1 MIGNSKFEYFYIKFF
16 IIFLHNVAHLCLC
29 YCIGSI
35 LFCGIKKFLSSPF
48 SYYPL
53 FESLFFLSHFPYC
66 NYLQRD
72 AIFPSPGDREERKKL
87 VSLCHQNLPNPEN
100 YLRQWFLGADLR
112 EIKRENVKDFILWAF
127 FNRGGHPD
135 SDDEELNEYIDDLEM
150 RLGRRIEKGRGN
162 VSPLRL
168 NLDRVNMLHRSI
180 LWYGCVGFVDFI
192 TYCIMSYHG
201 FNFHRIVSSR
211 FFTNFPFRPLTL
223 LSTRKS
229 PVKSTAYWY
238 REHKSKNKNPIVF
251 IHGIGIGLY
260 PYTSFL
266 KELRSDLD
274 FGLYDPD
281 DQVGIFAIENLHI
294 SSRLT
299 HAPPTSKEICSHI
312 EQILLNH
319 FPPDQEFVFVAHS
332 FGTAT
337 VSLLLK
343 NKKTSHLIK
352 SIVLIDPIPI
362 LLHLPNVAY
371 NFTRRT
377 PTKANEHQLHYFAN
391 MDMGIA
397 HTLGRHFFWNE
408 VVLWKETFGSRNVTV
423 SLSGQDLIVDTEA
436 VGRYLSSNSSSE
448 FIDYYSSSGNTNP
461 EKMEASLK
469 SRNSLE
475 GSRIIRTK
483 EKEASNL
490 NSGHNDEWKYRPWK
504 GNGIDILWFE
514 DLDHA
519 QVFDKKATRRMLRD
533 VIFSYCRRE

>member
-16 IIFLHNVAHLCLC
+16 IIILHHVAYLCLC
-29 YCIGSI
+29 YCAGSI
-35 LFCGIKKFLSSPF
+35 LFYGLTEFLSSPF
-48 SYYPL
+48 SYYPIL
-53 FESLFFLSHFPYC
+53 ESIFFLSHFPYC
-66 NYLQRD
+66 NHLQRD
-72 AIFPSPGDREERKKL
+72 AVFPSPGDREERKKL
-87 VSLCHQNLPNPEN
+87 VSLCHQNLPCPED
-100 YLRQWFLGADLR
+100 YLRQWFLGAELT
-112 EIKRENVKDFILWAF
+112 EIKRENIKDFILWAF
-127 FNRGGHPD
+127 FNRGGKPGI
-135 SDDEELNEYIDDLEM
+135 DDDELNEYIDDLEM

-180 LWYGCVGFVDFI
+180 IWYCCVGFVDFM

-201 FNFHRIVSSR
+201 FNFYRTDYSN

-238 REHKSKNKNPIVF
+238 REHKSKNKSPIVF
-251 IHGIGIGLY
+251 FHGIGIGLY

-266 KELRSDLD
+266 KELKSDLD
-274 FGLYDPD
+274 FGLYDSD

-299 HAPPTSKEICSHI
+299 YAPPTSKEICSRI

-319 FPPDQEFVFVAHS
+319 FPSNQEFVFVAHS

-343 NKKTSHLIK
+343 NEKTSHFIK

-371 NFTRRT
+371 NFTRKT
-377 PTKANEHQLHYFAN
+377 PQKANEHQLHYFAS

-397 HTLGRHFFWNE
+397 HTLGRHFFWHE
-408 VVLWKETFGSRNVTV
+408 VVLWKETFGNRNVTV

-436 VGRYLSSNSSSE
+436 VGRYLTSDSSSE
-448 FIDYYSSSGNTNP
+448 FRARYSGNSYANP
-461 EKMEASLK
+461 EKIEASFK
-469 SRNSLE
+469 SRDSLD
-475 GSRIIRTK
+475 GRKIIRNK
-483 EKEASNL
+483 EKEILNL
-490 NSGHNDEWKYRPWK
+490 NSGHNDEWKNRPWK

-519 QVFDKKATRRMLRD
+519 QVFDKKATRRILRD
-533 VIFSYCRRE
+533 AILSYCRRE